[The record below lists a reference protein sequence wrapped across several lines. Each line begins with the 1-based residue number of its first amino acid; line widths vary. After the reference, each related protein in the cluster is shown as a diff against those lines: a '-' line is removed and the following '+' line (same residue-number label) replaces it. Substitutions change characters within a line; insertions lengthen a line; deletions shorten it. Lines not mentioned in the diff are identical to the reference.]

1 MKILAAFFSVV
12 GPAFFWLM
20 VVFLILEGFDR
31 RPEKKGDNLFMVATL
46 IASAALSMA
55 VISYAENLNWWRSLL
70 YLVFFP
76 LTFLDAVF

>member
-31 RPEKKGDNLFMVATL
+31 RPEKKGRQPFHGCYPYRFSR
-46 IASAALSMA
+46 IK
-55 VISYAENLNWWRSLL
+55 YGG
-70 YLVFFP
+70 Y
-76 LTFLDAVF
+76 FLC